1 MGPSWKEV
9 HHLSGMPIDELI
21 WLVDPPQ
28 SSYPASVA
36 VKAAEL
42 QGTAAGEAYL
52 RRLREAVMLE
62 RRNIGRREVL
72 LALAGELADLDSVR
86 FRRDLDGEEALN
98 AFREDIK
105 DARFRG
111 IARFPTLLLRI
122 PDGHG
127 VIQVGYRPYPALR
140 AALARIAPDLSPLR
154 QAEDPAAYAAHWQGV
169 TAREAAESL
178 GVTTEAVEPA
188 LADAVAAG
196 TLTRRGWI
204 YAPALEQLAHPAPH
218 EVADRGDPDPD
229 HEHVEPGAE
238 DAAAG
243 EDRAGR
249 PD

>member
-21 WLVDPPQ
+21 WLVDPPE

-62 RRNIGRREVL
+62 RRNIARREVL
-72 LALAGELADLDSVR
+72 LSLADELATQTTPDFDSAR
-86 FRRDLDGEEALN
+86 FRQDLDGEEALD
-98 AFREDIK
+98 AFRADVK

-154 QAEDPAAYAAHWQGV
+154 QAEDPAAYAACWQGV
-169 TAREAAESL
+169 TAREAAEAL
-178 GVTTEAVEPA
+178 GATTSTVEPA
-188 LADAVAAG
+188 LDDAVAAG

-204 YAPALEQLAHPAPH
+204 YAPALE
-218 EVADRGDPDPD
+218 
-229 HEHVEPGAE
+229 
-238 DAAAG
+238 
-243 EDRAGR
+243 
-249 PD
+249 